1 MFSPKVVF
9 SVVVATLVVEVL
21 IWKIHEPVSF
31 ARQFDPVHRED
42 IHFEP
47 SEFDLGNVTPNER
60 QSLAVTVTNLKNRA
74 IVFQQPQS
82 SCGCIRF
89 KLDGPLELAPNE
101 TTVLN
106 LDYKA
111 PRAPG
116 EISKNILLR
125 VASANST
132 WRIPFKCKVVADAW
146 SDPQDLELVTNN
158 NTATENGLLHFT
170 KSNSIG
176 FVICSDPEIMDVQLG
191 TPSSKTQS
199 FDITVRSDFGEGY
212 VAFLDTNANHVLTVP
227 VTWRTPR
234 WMECCPARVTLEP
247 GLSHNESYEIVVL
260 RDSQKTQVPSI
271 ESLVPWLNVDRQ
283 WSVSEKVERF
293 IIEVDAKAMPKSF
306 QGPIVAVSDSNSGQ
320 SVELEGKI

>member
-1 MFSPKVVF
+1 M
-9 SVVVATLVVEVL
+9 
-21 IWKIHEPVSF
+21 
-31 ARQFDPVHRED
+31 
-42 IHFEP
+42 
-47 SEFDLGNVTPNER
+47 
-60 QSLAVTVTNLKNRA
+60 
-74 IVFQQPQS
+74 
-82 SCGCIRF
+82 
-89 KLDGPLELAPNE
+89 
-101 TTVLN
+101 
-106 LDYKA
+106 
-111 PRAPG
+111 
-116 EISKNILLR
+116 
-125 VASANST
+125 
-132 WRIPFKCKVVADAW
+132 
-146 SDPQDLELVTNN
+146 
-158 NTATENGLLHFT
+158 HFT